1 LQGAVAADRQ
11 VSEGWMWSCYTSAR
25 AGELSCSHE
34 RTADVLGLVQFSF
47 RSHSKSLFCWPL
59 HSASAFCIHNQPLS
73 ASLHSIA
80 AVQHS
85 SAPRPLFGCVVEHRI
100 ATAPAAF
107 STPDRPCSFPETR
120 PSEAS
125 LAITRQPSLHHS
137 LSTHPFHAGI
147 CLPRRVVF
155 VITGEPLRAHTN
167 SGHSRLPCRQS
178 HLPRLWQPS
187 TKWSGRE
194 ALSSL
199 AASSPQANE
208 TSLHFAASYCI
219 ALSPLLTRPTRF
231 PHWPA
236 ATEHTHD
243 LYLNNQTRPRPQ

>member
-1 LQGAVAADRQ
+1 
-11 VSEGWMWSCYTSAR
+11 MWSCYTSAR

-155 VITGEPLRAHTN
+155 VITGEPLTQTVDTRAFRTGSRTFLVFGSQAP
-167 SGHSRLPCRQS
+167 SGPGEKHF
-178 HLPRLWQPS
+178 PR
-187 TKWSGRE
+187 
-194 ALSSL
+194 
-199 AASSPQANE
+199 
-208 TSLHFAASYCI
+208 
-219 ALSPLLTRPTRF
+219 SPLPHRRPTKLLCTL
-231 PHWPA
+231 PPPIASH
-236 ATEHTHD
+236 
-243 LYLNNQTRPRPQ
+243 